1 MSEKSNKYSLV
12 VAAINAS
19 FTILLIIFVAHQ
31 QIEIANLKEMVK
43 ENTRNKADKL
53 ETTSSSINQERM
65 KAEEAQVF
73 LNVGNYYIHHHVSRH
88 LSRNKMNVLYIQE
101 NSTETDSYEN
111 EEINK
116 PQYITRE
123 TRDASS
129 RCCGT
134 SHGQVFQCGV
144 DCIAL

>member
-31 QIEIANLKEMVK
+31 QIEIANLKEIVK

-73 LNVGNYYIHHHVSRH
+73 LHF
-88 LSRNKMNVLYIQE
+88 NVLVIIIFIIM
-101 NSTETDSYEN
+101 SAG
-111 EEINK
+111 I
-116 PQYITRE
+116 
-123 TRDASS
+123 
-129 RCCGT
+129 
-134 SHGQVFQCGV
+134 
-144 DCIAL
+144 